1 LGITKILKKFAFALA
16 LILAPI
22 AGVQG
27 VVFADEIPD
36 SNLSYEPLQ
45 HGRYYDPEDASET
58 VFMLTPEVTVETEEE
73 LEAMQGAVSDE
84 LEADHDELEENH
96 SDPEDDE

>member
-1 LGITKILKKFAFALA
+1 MFALA

-22 AGVQG
+22 AGVEG
-27 VVFADEIPD
+27 VVLADEIPD

-73 LEAMQGAVSDE
+73 LEDMQDDVPGD
-84 LEADHDELEENH
+84 LEADHDDLEDNH
-96 SDPEDDE
+96 SDPEDDEGADVL